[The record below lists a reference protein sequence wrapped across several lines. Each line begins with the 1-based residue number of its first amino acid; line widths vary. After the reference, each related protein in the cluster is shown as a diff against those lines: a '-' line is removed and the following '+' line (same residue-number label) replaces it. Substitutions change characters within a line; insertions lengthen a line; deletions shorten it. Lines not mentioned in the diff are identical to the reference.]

1 MLKRFLLFVVFLFG
15 ASPAFAQFTTVT
27 ATVTDPNGIPYAG
40 GTMSAV
46 LVPGAS
52 GGYTLGGQPYSGRVG
67 PVTLDGNGK
76 FTANFGDVTLI
87 TPGSPQWQITIDSNQ
102 GGIEPPLGTGPQTF
116 TFTSTGTTIS
126 GSSVVNISASL
137 NALAPKLT
145 NFVAGGGTIGSC
157 GTVDAIAY
165 YSAATTLTCDSTF
178 TTNATGIL
186 TLTATVPAFD
196 FVSGTN
202 SLLIAATGTSS
213 AITSGGGSSIVF
225 DNGAPPQLID
235 LRSTGSVHIGT
246 GRLRVDGSVSIG
258 SSCNGAAATSTGGV
272 CMTESTSAGWTP
284 TSNNDYIR
292 ADSTLHNLVESI
304 NGGAEKLIGNV
315 NTAQTNVFGAF
326 LQDFSAAT
334 MEIPEAAGFTT
345 NVDSTIGLD
354 TTNNNVHLWVNSAD
368 SLAAAEASA
377 IAANTI
383 PKATDSTHSLLIAS
397 SLKDNGTTVTTTEP
411 FGIGSTPPTACGSAT
426 GCLAFTEAS
435 TVGTPT
441 TGQDYM
447 RADSTA
453 HSFLCSFNNAAETAC
468 GNGTVTSIATTSPI
482 TGGTITSTGTIAC
495 ATCVTSVASLTNN
508 ALMTGAGLQASK
520 TPVAGLVVNAA
531 TTGITNT
538 ANTGP
543 GIIFNAVGN
552 GILSEANGIFG
563 ITNGT
568 AGGSG
573 TIFGTISLIGT
584 NDNVVDIIPPAS
596 TAWSIVRERHTI
608 GQTGAGLALMTQDAV
623 PISFRP
629 NATES
634 FQLPSAGG
642 AVVKTGSMT
651 SPLYATTT
659 NCSSSASPA
668 VCAAAPAGSVVIAA
682 ATTTITVNTT
692 AVTANSQIFL
702 LADDT
707 LGTKLSVTCNS
718 TLATL
723 IGGLAVTART
733 GGTSFQITSGATP
746 AVNPLCISYLIV
758 N

>member
-1 MLKRFLLFVVFLFG
+1 MRRLLLILVIIVACSLSLHAQQNQVLSAAASSCTSTNASCLIYGIDQSAGG
-15 ASPAFAQFTTVT
+15 AVITVT
-27 ATVTDPNGIPYAG
+27 ANASGNSLVFEASGDNGKSWGSITSVQNSNSSSTQASSTTGTGWWQFNTAALTLIRVRMSTLVG
-40 GTMSAV
+40 GTSTVSIITSIASAR
-46 LVPGAS
+46 S
-52 GGYTLGGQPYSGRVG
+52 NGGGG
-67 PVTLDGNGK
+67 
-76 FTANFGDVTLI
+76 
-87 TPGSPQWQITIDSNQ
+87 
-102 GGIEPPLGTGPQTF
+102 
-116 TFTSTGTTIS
+116 
-126 GSSVVNISASL
+126 
-137 NALAPKLT
+137 
-145 NFVAGGGTIGSC
+145 GGGTVTSVTGSAPIVSSG
-157 GTVDAIAY
+157 GTTPAI
-165 YSAATTLTCDSTF
+165 SCPTC
-178 TTNATGIL
+178 
-186 TLTATVPAFD
+186 ATV
-196 FVSGTN
+196 
-202 SLLIAATGTSS
+202 TGTPSSSQLASFSGPSSITGSS
-213 AITSGGGSSIVF
+213 AITTPAPGEILLTNGQSIELV
-225 DNGAPPQLID
+225 A
-235 LRSTGSVHIGT
+235 
-246 GRLRVDGSVSIG
+246 
-258 SSCNGAAATSTGGV
+258 
-272 CMTESTSAGWTP
+272 TP
-284 TSNNDYIR
+284 TSNGLVSSVSSAIVFDRGGTSAIEL
-292 ADSTLHNLVESI
+292 ATPGPVKVGCTLSVCTGGGGDGVLQFIGVTSGTASIGVPNAAGTPNQINLPTTTGTSGQVLQTDGNNPQQSSWVSI
-304 NGGAEKLIGNV
+304 GATNCPTCVLTG
-315 NTAQTNVFGAF
+315 QTNVYGAF
-326 LQDFSAAT
+326 LQDFTAAT
-334 MEIPEAAGFTT
+334 MEVPEGAGFTT
-345 NVDSTIGLD
+345 NVNSTIGND
-354 TTNNNVHLWVNSAD
+354 TTNNNIHLWVNSAD

-377 IAANTI
+377 ITANTI
-383 PKATDSTHSLLIAS
+383 PKATNSTQSLLTAS

-411 FGIGSTPPTACGSAT
+411 VGIGATPPTACGSAT
-426 GCLAFTEAS
+426 SCLALTEAS
-435 TVGTPT
+435 TAGTPT
-441 TGQDYM
+441 AGQDYI

-453 HSFLCSFNNAAETAC
+453 HSLLCSLNNGAEASC
-468 GNGTVTSIATTSPI
+468 GTTLCP
-482 TGGTITSTGTIAC
+482 
-495 ATCVTSVASLTNN
+495 TCVTSAAALTNN

-531 TTGITNT
+531 TTGVTNT

-596 TAWSIVRERHTI
+596 TAWAIIRQRHTI

-629 NATES
+629 NSTES

-746 AVNPLCISYLIV
+746 AVNPLCISYWIV

>member
-1 MLKRFLLFVVFLFG
+1 MKVIRSIFFLLAVTFLFTPK
-15 ASPAFAQFTTVT
+15 ASAQFTTVT

-52 GGYTLGGQPYSGRVG
+52 GGYTLSGQPYSGRVG

-126 GSSVVNISASL
+126 GSSLVNISASL

-383 PKATDSTHSLLIAS
+383 PKATDSTHSLLTAS
-397 SLKDNGTTVTTTEP
+397 LASDNGSTFSYSGANGISTTSNLIAAN
-411 FGIGSTPPTACGSAT
+411 G
-426 GCLAFTEAS
+426 L
-435 TVGTPT
+435 TVGTVGGASLT
-441 TGQDYM
+441 SYLAVITGN
-447 RADSTA
+447 TG
-453 HSFLCSFNNAAETAC
+453 SFLTNNSGVVGWEAGGTLPALLDTGLSRDAAGVIDV
-468 GNGTVTSIATTSPI
+468 GNGTQGDV
-482 TGGTITSTGTIAC
+482 TGTI
-495 ATCVTSVASLTNN
+495 
-508 ALMTGAGLQASK
+508 K
-520 TPVAGLVVNAA
+520 
-531 TTGITNT
+531 
-538 ANTGP
+538 P
-543 GIIFNAVGN
+543 G
-552 GILSEANGIFG
+552 
-563 ITNGT
+563 
-568 AGGSG
+568 
-573 TIFGTISLIGT
+573 
-584 NDNVVDIIPPAS
+584 
-596 TAWSIVRERHTI
+596 
-608 GQTGAGLALMTQDAV
+608 
-623 PISFRP
+623 
-629 NATES
+629 
-634 FQLPSAGG
+634 
-642 AVVKTGSMT
+642 K
-651 SPLYATTT
+651 YATGT

-668 VCAAAPAGSVVIAA
+668 VCGSAAAGNAA
-682 ATTTITVNTT
+682 LPTNAVSSSIVVNTT
-692 AVTANSQIFL
+692 AVTANSQIFVQT
-702 LADDT
+702 DDT
-707 LGTKLSVTCNS
+707 LGTKLGVTCNS
-718 TLATL
+718 TVATL
-723 IGGLAVTART
+723 VGGLTISART
-733 GGTSFQITSGATP
+733 AATSFTVANNV
-746 AVNPLCISYLIV
+746 AVVTNPLCISWHII

>member
-27 ATVTDPNGIPYAG
+27 ATVTDSNGIPYAG

-52 GGYTLGGQPYSGRVG
+52 GGYTLSGQPYSGRVG
-67 PVTLDGNGK
+67 PVTLDGNGQ

-126 GSSVVNISASL
+126 GSSLVNISVSL

-145 NFVAGGGTIGSC
+145 NITVGAGSVTSVAATAPIVGTPNPIVGAGTISC
-157 GTVDAIAY
+157 P
-165 YSAATTLTCDSTF
+165 TC
-178 TTNATGIL
+178 
-186 TLTATVPAFD
+186 
-196 FVSGTN
+196 
-202 SLLIAATGTSS
+202 AATG
-213 AITSGGGSSIVF
+213 
-225 DNGAPPQLID
+225 
-235 LRSTGSVHIGT
+235 
-246 GRLRVDGSVSIG
+246 
-258 SSCNGAAATSTGGV
+258 
-272 CMTESTSAGWTP
+272 
-284 TSNNDYIR
+284 
-292 ADSTLHNLVESI
+292 
-304 NGGAEKLIGNV
+304 
-315 NTAQTNVFGAF
+315 QTNVFGAF
-326 LQDFSAAT
+326 LQDFSAST

-383 PKATDSTHSLLIAS
+383 PKATDSTHSLLTAS

-441 TGQDYM
+441 AGQDYM

-508 ALMTGAGLQASK
+508 AVMTGAGSQGSK
-520 TPVAGLVVNAA
+520 TPAAGLTVNAA
-531 TTGITNT
+531 TAGITN
-538 ANTGP
+538 ASNTGP
-543 GIIFNAVGN
+543 GIIFNGVGQGIVSEGN
-552 GILSEANGIFG
+552 GLFG
-563 ITNGT
+563 VTNAT

-573 TIFGTISLIGT
+573 TLFSQASLFGT
-584 NDNVVDIIPPAS
+584 NDTAVDIVPAAS
-596 TAWSIVRERHTI
+596 TGWAVVRERHSV
-608 GQTGAGLALMTQDAV
+608 GQTGAGLILATQDAV

-702 LADDT
+702 FADDT

>member
-87 TPGSPQWQITIDSNQ
+87 TPGSPQWQIIIDSNQ

-126 GSSVVNISASL
+126 GSSLVNISVSL

-145 NFVAGGGTIGSC
+145 NITVGAGSVTSVAATAPIVGTPNPIVGAGTISC
-157 GTVDAIAY
+157 P
-165 YSAATTLTCDSTF
+165 TC
-178 TTNATGIL
+178 
-186 TLTATVPAFD
+186 
-196 FVSGTN
+196 
-202 SLLIAATGTSS
+202 AATG
-213 AITSGGGSSIVF
+213 
-225 DNGAPPQLID
+225 
-235 LRSTGSVHIGT
+235 
-246 GRLRVDGSVSIG
+246 
-258 SSCNGAAATSTGGV
+258 
-272 CMTESTSAGWTP
+272 
-284 TSNNDYIR
+284 
-292 ADSTLHNLVESI
+292 
-304 NGGAEKLIGNV
+304 
-315 NTAQTNVFGAF
+315 QTNVFGAF
-326 LQDFSAAT
+326 LQDFSAST

-377 IAANTI
+377 IGVNSI
-383 PKATDSTHSLLIAS
+383 PKATDSTHSLLTAS

-441 TGQDYM
+441 AGQDYM

-495 ATCVTSVASLTNN
+495 ATCVTSAASLTNN
-508 ALMTGAGLQASK
+508 AVMTGAGSQGSK
-520 TPVAGLVVNAA
+520 TPAAGLTVNAA
-531 TTGITNT
+531 TAGITN
-538 ANTGP
+538 ASNTGP
-543 GIIFNAVGN
+543 GIIFNGVGQGIVSEGN
-552 GILSEANGIFG
+552 GLFG
-563 ITNGT
+563 VTNAT

-573 TIFGTISLIGT
+573 TLFSQASLFGT
-584 NDNVVDIIPPAS
+584 NDTAVDIVPAAS
-596 TAWSIVRERHTI
+596 TGWAVVRERHSV
-608 GQTGAGLALMTQDAV
+608 GQTGAGLILATQDAV

-702 LADDT
+702 FADDT